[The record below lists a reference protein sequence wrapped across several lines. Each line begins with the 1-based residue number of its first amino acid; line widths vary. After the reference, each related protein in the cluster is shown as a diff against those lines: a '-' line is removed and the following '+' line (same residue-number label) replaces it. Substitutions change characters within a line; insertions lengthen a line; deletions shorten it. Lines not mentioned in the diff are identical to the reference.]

1 MEKDRQHPQHESGSR
16 VVLGVVLLFFGF
28 LWLGKN
34 LHFLPPR
41 FYIHFFSWEVILMII
56 GLVLLFSRNNR
67 SVGAVLLLVGG
78 VFFLL
83 GQLHVPLSG
92 RDIFWPVVMIA
103 GGLVMLIRMSGQAR
117 YHGQEALAPGDYI
130 DELSILGSN
139 HKVITSQNFRGG
151 RILSLMGGTK
161 LDLRQAKLA
170 PGTNVLEVVTLFG
183 GVKLTV
189 PPEWEVQ
196 PEVTSILGG
205 FTDNRLPDLHT
216 PKEPGKALVLKGVVI
231 LGGGEING

>member
-1 MEKDRQHPQHESGSR
+1 
-16 VVLGVVLLFFGF
+16 
-28 LWLGKN
+28 
-34 LHFLPPR
+34 
-41 FYIHFFSWEVILMII
+41 MII

-170 PGTNVLEVVTLFG
+170 PGTNVLEVVTLFRGQADRTPRMGSATG
-183 GVKLTV
+183 G
-189 PPEWEVQ
+189 
-196 PEVTSILGG
+196 
-205 FTDNRLPDLHT
+205 DLH
-216 PKEPGKALVLKGVVI
+216 PGWVHRQQAARPAYPQRAGESTGPQRRRHP
-231 LGGGEING
+231 GGGRDQRITRDHGSSFFRQQAAFYPLLHCMGDGHRSADIPAE